1 MGARQAYLAA
11 NAERPWHPTRCR
23 VRARDQRLKNARVEN
38 SSMLDRL
45 PRDGFPEITRRRG
58 GNITTALLASSYLR
72 MPSFVM
78 TVL

>member
-1 MGARQAYLAA
+1 M
-11 NAERPWHPTRCR
+11 
-23 VRARDQRLKNARVEN
+23 KNARVEN

-45 PRDGFPEITRRRG
+45 PRDGFSEIPGRNVSEFRRFQCFKVVETLKHCHLETLPS
-58 GNITTALLASSYLR
+58 IYLR